1 MLKYSE
7 NGQFTLEISLVLPVT
22 AFNLF
27 KNSLQSSWSLKK
39 QLQIDN
45 QYK

>member
-1 MLKYSE
+1 MLKYYE
-7 NGQFTLEISLVLPVT
+7 NGQFTFIEISVVLT

-27 KNSLQSSWSLKK
+27 MNSLQSSWSLKE

>member
-1 MLKYSE
+1 MLKYYE
-7 NGQFTLEISLVLPVT
+7 NGQFTLEISVVLT

-27 KNSLQSSWSLKK
+27 MNSLQSSWSLKE
-39 QLQIDN
+39 QLQINN

>member
-7 NGQFTLEISLVLPVT
+7 NGQFTLEISLVLT

>member
-7 NGQFTLEISLVLPVT
+7 NGQFTLEISLVLT

-27 KNSLQSSWSLKK
+27 KNSLQSSWSLRE
-39 QLQIDN
+39 QFQINN